1 MNDLTSP
8 SVSGVPAPALFK
20 GRNPLPEIR
29 GPILLL
35 QLGDIGDVVFSLPA
49 LSALQRHF
57 AGCDVWMGVRKKA
70 EGLLEDIPG
79 LAGVIGVH
87 AVPLSPAAALRYHA
101 GFIRAL
107 RRKRFSLAVDLRTGT
122 RGTFMAYLS
131 GAPVRIGRLDHGK
144 QDIRKRLLTHLV
156 RPDPRMEA
164 EQYAALHHLN
174 ILAAVGVPWDQ
185 GTPVIPVPAGK
196 KRRVQGFL
204 KSQGIPTDRSVV
216 AVSAFSLW
224 SYKEW
229 RPDGWTRVIRHLV
242 QHHGV
247 SVVVT
252 GSREECTRAR
262 ALVRRI
268 PEGAYNLAGKTPME
282 MLPALFAA
290 CRLFIG
296 VDSGSLHVAA
306 AAGTPTVALFGP
318 SSAVIWA
325 HRGKRHLT
333 VSKDWPCLP
342 CRRKG
347 CDNTET
353 SRCLEEL
360 TAEEVLAAVDEQ
372 FG

>member
-1 MNDLTSP
+1 MSDLKSQ
-8 SVSGVPAPALFK
+8 SACGVPAAALFK
-20 GRNPLPEIR
+20 GRNPLPKIG
-29 GPILLL
+29 GPILLI
-35 QLGDIGDVVFSLPA
+35 QLGDIGDVVLSVPA
-49 LSALQRHF
+49 LLALQRHF

-70 EGLLEDIPG
+70 EGLLEDIQG
-79 LAGVIGVH
+79 LAGVIGVD
-87 AVPLSPAAALRYHA
+87 AAPSSPAPALRYYA
-101 GFIRAL
+101 GFVSAL

-144 QDIRKRLLTHLV
+144 QEIRKRLLTHLV
-156 RPDPRMEA
+156 RPDPRLEA

-174 ILAAVGVPWDQ
+174 ILAAVELPCDQ

-196 KRRVQGFL
+196 KRRVHGFFE
-204 KSQGIPTDRSVV
+204 SQGIPADRPVV
-216 AVSAFSLW
+216 AVSPFSLW

-229 RPDGWTRVIRHLV
+229 RLEGWTRVIRDLV
-242 QHHGV
+242 QRYGV
-247 SVVVT
+247 SILVT
-252 GSREECTRAR
+252 GSRQECARAR

-290 CRLFIG
+290 CRLFVG

-306 AAGTPTVALFGP
+306 AVGTPTVALFGP
-318 SSAVIWA
+318 SSVVTWA
-325 HRGKRHLT
+325 PRGKRHLT

-342 CRRKG
+342 CRKKG

-360 TAEEVLAAVDEQ
+360 TAEEVLAAVDQ
-372 FG
+372 QLG